1 MIITRFTITS
11 VGRLLILTGCL
22 WLSLAHAQEELNSV
36 TTQPSASNVT
46 KDQLIALIANEV
58 LIAPGIGLR
67 NIRIGEPL
75 DEVQDRLG
83 PPTKITSSGILSKTY
98 TLFYQLDGGT
108 AVALIG
114 RKRVEQIAVSGT
126 SAALVRT
133 VQGARFGMN
142 RNLIQRIYRNPTKS
156 RDDRLEYRNRGVT
169 FYFADN
175 SVSRISVYARGS

>member
-11 VGRLLILTGCL
+11 VGRLLILTSCL
-22 WLSLAHAQEELNSV
+22 WFSLAQAQGELNSV
-36 TTQPSASNVT
+36 TTQSSENNVT

-58 LIAPGIGLR
+58 LIAPGVGLR

-83 PPTKITSSGILSKTY
+83 PPTKITSSGVFIKIY

-126 SAALVRT
+126 SSALVRT

-142 RNLIQRIYRNPTKS
+142 RNLIERIYRNPTKS
-156 RDDRLEYRNRGVT
+156 KNDRLEYRNKGVT
-169 FYFADN
+169 FYFAGN
-175 SVSRISVYARGS
+175 GVNRISVYARGS

>member
-1 MIITRFTITS
+1 MIITRFVVTC
-11 VGRLLILTGCL
+11 VGRLLILSSCL
-22 WLSLAHAQEELNSV
+22 WFSLAYAQEELNSV
-36 TTQPSASNVT
+36 TTRPPESNVT
-46 KDQLIALIANEV
+46 KDQLISLIANEV

-75 DEVQDRLG
+75 DEVKDRLG
-83 PPTKITSSGILSKTY
+83 SPIKIASSGILSKTY
-98 TLFYQLDGGT
+98 TLYYQLDGGT
-108 AVALIG
+108 VVALVG

-156 RDDRLEYRNRGVT
+156 KDDRLEYRNRGVT

-175 SVSRISVYARGS
+175 GVSRILVYARKS